1 WRHYGSSMMKTS
13 GERILTTHVGSLPR
27 PADLHKMT
35 VAKQKGEKVDEAAYQ
50 AKIKESV
57 AAIVR
62 KQAELGIDIVSDGE
76 MSKPSFITYMND
88 RLAGFEMD
96 TADRNQSPW
105 VGSREVKAFPDYY
118 APQLANVHTRHV
130 HFICSG
136 PVKYRGQAQLKADLE
151 NLKAAL
157 KGVNVSE

>member
-1 WRHYGSSMMKTS
+1 MKTS

-88 RLAGFEMD
+88 RL
-96 TADRNQSPW
+96 DRKS
-105 VGSREVKAFPDYY
+105 VV
-118 APQLANVHTRHV
+118 
-130 HFICSG
+130 
-136 PVKYRGQAQLKADLE
+136 
-151 NLKAAL
+151 
-157 KGVNVSE
+157 